1 MRKDQFEEMYG
12 IRIVLEEEVG
22 RSNYYGIITAD
33 GKIFATHL
41 RSMIAVEAE
50 CKKNGAMMLEIKN
63 SVEGKKNA

>member
-1 MRKDQFEEMYG
+1 MRKDQFEELYG
-12 IRIVLEEEVG
+12 IRIILESKVG

-33 GKIFATHL
+33 DKIFATHL

-50 CKKNGAMMLEIKN
+50 CKENGTKMLEIKN